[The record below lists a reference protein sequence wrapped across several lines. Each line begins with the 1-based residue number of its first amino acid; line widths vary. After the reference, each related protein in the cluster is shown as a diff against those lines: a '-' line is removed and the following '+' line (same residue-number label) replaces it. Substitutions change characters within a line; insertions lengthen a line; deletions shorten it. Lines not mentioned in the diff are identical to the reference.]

1 MDSSLTNTSMPV
13 IRQLQTIGT
22 STHVTSFSVG
32 AGVAATSVVWLFTV
46 VDICEILK
54 QNDGIPMKHFVNTLA
69 SFQNLNCF

>member
-1 MDSSLTNTSMPV
+1 MDSSLTNTSMLV
-13 IRQLQTIGT
+13 IRQLQTNGT

-54 QNDGIPMKHFVNTLA
+54 QNDGMAMKYFVNTLA